1 MSITVTQMAK
11 PSEYEIRCA
20 EASLEVNKALLY
32 TPDASYLVQA
42 TDRQG
47 VLRGMTLP
55 RSAVEMLEAVLRE
68 VASGHGVQLESLSES
83 MSAAQ
88 AEKLLNELAPGFR
101 IP

>member
-20 EASLEVNKALLY
+20 EASLEVIKALLY

-68 VASGHGVQLESLSES
+68 VASGHGVQLESLSE
-83 MSAAQ
+83 
-88 AEKLLNELAPGFR
+88 
-101 IP
+101 